1 MNFNHLISR
10 HDLMSDCARAQHSF
24 YPTGH
29 IEAMLGDNVAVRF
42 RCKNCGKL
50 CTSFMQN
57 EEFQIHQNVLEKYIS
72 DRGL

>member
-10 HDLMSDCARAQHSF
+10 HDLMSDCARTQHSF

-50 CTSFMQN
+50 CTSFMRN
-57 EEFQIHQNVLEKYIS
+57 EEFEIHQNVLEKYIS